1 MQLTQY
7 KIFDITEHGNEYSVI
22 WIDNSDL
29 SIDQKVNF
37 KEISGDFYIYR
48 KYDTIDTDKI
58 DIKQIKEPI
67 YSLY

>member
-7 KIFDITEHGNEYSVI
+7 KIFNITENGNEYSVV

-37 KEISGDFYIYR
+37 KEKSGDFYICR
-48 KYDTIDTDKI
+48 KYGTVDTDKI
-58 DIKQIKEPI
+58 DTEKIKEPI

>member
-7 KIFDITEHGNEYSVI
+7 KIFEVTDLGNKYTVV

-29 SIDQKVNF
+29 QIDQKVNF
-37 KEISGDFYIYR
+37 KEISGDYFICR
-48 KYDTIDTDKI
+48 KYNTVDTDKI
-58 DIKQIKEPI
+58 DMKKITDPI

>member
-7 KIFDITEHGNEYSVI
+7 KVFEVTNLGNKYTVV
-22 WIDNSDL
+22 WIDSSDL

-37 KEISGDFYIYR
+37 KEKSGDYFICR
-48 KYDTIDTDKI
+48 KYDTVDTDKI
-58 DIKQIKEPI
+58 DMKKITDPI